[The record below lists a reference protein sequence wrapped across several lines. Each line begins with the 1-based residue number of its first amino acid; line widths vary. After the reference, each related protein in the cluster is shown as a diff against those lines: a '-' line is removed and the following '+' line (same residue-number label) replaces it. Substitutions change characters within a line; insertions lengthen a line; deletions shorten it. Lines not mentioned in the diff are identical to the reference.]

1 MLGTTRKWDRI
12 KGYGFILPDDE
23 TQPDIFV
30 SAKCIIAPKGRR
42 WLLPGWRV
50 EFDAV
55 EVEQGLSAENVKII
69 SRPIAAQYSATPK
82 TGGPRS

>member
-1 MLGTTRKWDRI
+1 MFGTTIKYDRI

-30 SAKCIIAPKGRR
+30 SAKCILAPKGRR

-50 EFDAV
+50 EFTPVAV
-55 EVEQGLSAENVKII
+55 EEGLAAENVKII
-69 SRPIAAQYSATPK
+69 SRPIAIQRSGLPQS
-82 TGGPRS
+82 GGQL